1 MYPQTTNKLPDNY
14 YELDPITQREVR
26 KRLGATQEADSSQLE
41 KNKAAAESLYAGL
54 GGNSAPSGTTFD
66 KIDATTPDATTPEN
80 SDPDRRIND
89 LAAQVG
95 ALYGSP
101 QNRQENPD
109 EMATNRFYW
118 DVSKTGE
125 PDEAEKD
132 SALPDEQ
139 YEPLTPEDEG
149 DHLLN
154 GRRTSARKVYNQ
166 LDASTADRLAGEGDS
181 RLAALDVIDGF
192 GDSIHVNQK
201 GKFDNQ
207 LGKTKTEVRQRFEKL
222 GIGKHLD
229 TRDGDFT
236 QRIETRVTTE
246 VLEAGVGDTGEY
258 VMGKDQVNTETHG
271 DILDTDKARE
281 AVRAVAAEEFLL
293 CIKND
298 DIAYNALAA
307 ADPSLARFVSGY
319 GNFFSDRNIESE
331 TNKNLAELGR
341 RLEQSEPAMQLMQQ
355 MQEQKLAAAPSPENP
370 PQNHSNVFVETT
382 SRRSFAKKPAHTP
395 FQKNTKMTNTL
406 LGSSEQRVSWP

>member
-1 MYPQTTNKLPDNY
+1 MTLVPPNGRDLSPDQLWALKEKL
-14 YELDPITQREVR
+14 RR
-26 KRLGATQEADSSQLE
+26 KGYDKTATQQQAENEAAV
-41 KNKAAAESLYAGL
+41 NSLYAGL
-54 GGNSAPSGTTFD
+54 GGNSVPSGTTFD
-66 KIDATTPDATTPEN
+66 KIDTTTPEN
-80 SDPDRRIND
+80 SDPDD
-89 LAAQVG
+89 LARQVD

-101 QNRQENPD
+101 QSHKRENPNPD

-132 SALPDEQ
+132 SVLPDEQ
-139 YEPLTPEDEG
+139 YEPLTPKDEG

-192 GDSIHVNQK
+192 GDSIHINQK
-201 GKFDNQ
+201 GKLDNQ
-207 LGKTKTEVRQRFEKL
+207 TRKTGTKVKQQFEKL
-222 GIGKHLD
+222 SIDKHLD
-229 TRDGDFT
+229 THNDRLK
-236 QRIETRVTTE
+236 QSIEIRVTTE

-258 VMGKDQVNTETHG
+258 VMGKDQVNTGTHG
-271 DILDTDKARE
+271 DILNTDKARE

-293 CIKND
+293 CIKNG
-298 DIAYNALAA
+298 DIAYDALAA

-355 MQEQKLAAAPSPENP
+355 MQEQKLTAAPSPENT
-370 PQNHSNVFVETT
+370 Q
-382 SRRSFAKKPAHTP
+382 
-395 FQKNTKMTNTL
+395 NTKQQQSIAEHFGFDL
-406 LGSSEQRVSWP
+406 AA

>member
-1 MYPQTTNKLPDNY
+1 MTLMPPNGRDLSPDQLWALKM
-14 YELDPITQREVR
+14 EQRH
-26 KRLGATQEADSSQLE
+26 KGYDKTATQQQAENEAAV
-41 KNKAAAESLYAGL
+41 NSLYAGL
-54 GGNSAPSGTTFD
+54 GGNSAPSSTTFD
-66 KIDATTPDATTPEN
+66 KIDNTTTPES
-80 SDPDRRIND
+80 SDPRIND

-125 PDEAEKD
+125 PDKAEED
-132 SALPDEQ
+132 SVLPDEQ
-139 YEPLTPEDEG
+139 YEPLTPKDEG

-181 RLAALDVIDGF
+181 RLAALDVIDGL

-201 GKFDNQ
+201 GKFYNQ
-207 LGKTKTEVRQRFEKL
+207 VGTTKTKVLQQFEKL
-222 GIGKHLD
+222 GINKHLD
-229 TRDGDFT
+229 THDGDLK

-271 DILDTDKARE
+271 DILNTEKARE

-293 CIKND
+293 CVKNG

-319 GNFFSDRNIESE
+319 GSFFSDRNIESE

-355 MQEQKLAAAPSPENP
+355 MQEQKLAAAPPPENT
-370 PQNHSNVFVETT
+370 Q
-382 SRRSFAKKPAHTP
+382 
-395 FQKNTKMTNTL
+395 NTKQQQSIAEHFGFDL
-406 LGSSEQRVSWP
+406 AA

>member
-1 MYPQTTNKLPDNY
+1 MTLMPPNGRDLSPDQLRAL
-14 YELDPITQREVR
+14 EMEPHR
-26 KRLGATQEADSSQLE
+26 KGYDKTATQQQAENEAAV
-41 KNKAAAESLYAGL
+41 NSLYAGL
-54 GGNSAPSGTTFD
+54 GGNSAPSSNTFD
-66 KIDATTPDATTPEN
+66 KTDTAMLEN
-80 SDPDRRIND
+80 SNPDPRMDD
-89 LAAQVG
+89 LARQVD

-101 QNRQENPD
+101 QNRQENSD

-132 SALPDEQ
+132 SVLPDEQ

-166 LDASTADRLAGEGDS
+166 LDASTADRLAGQGDS

-207 LGKTKTEVRQRFEKL
+207 VGKTKTEVRQRFEKL

-355 MQEQKLAAAPSPENP
+355 MQEQKLAAAPSPENT
-370 PQNHSNVFVETT
+370 Q
-382 SRRSFAKKPAHTP
+382 
-395 FQKNTKMTNTL
+395 NTKQQQSIAEH
-406 LGSSEQRVSWP
+406 LGFDLAA

>member
-1 MYPQTTNKLPDNY
+1 MTLMPPNGRDLSPDQLRAL
-14 YELDPITQREVR
+14 EMEPRR
-26 KRLGATQEADSSQLE
+26 KGYDKTATQQQAENEAAV
-41 KNKAAAESLYAGL
+41 NSLYAGL
-54 GGNSAPSGTTFD
+54 GGNSAPSSTFD
-66 KIDATTPDATTPEN
+66 KTDNATTPES
-80 SDPDRRIND
+80 SDPRMDV
-89 LAAQVG
+89 LAAQVN
-95 ALYGSP
+95 ALYGTP
-101 QNRQENPD
+101 QAHKRENPD
-109 EMATNRFYW
+109 EMAINRFYG
-118 DVSKTGE
+118 DVSKTDE

-132 SALPDEQ
+132 SVLPDEQ
-139 YEPLTPEDEG
+139 YEPLTPKDEG

-181 RLAALDVIDGF
+181 RLAALDVIDGL

-201 GKFDNQ
+201 GKFYNQ
-207 LGKTKTEVRQRFEKL
+207 VGTTKTKVLQQFEKL
-222 GIGKHLD
+222 GINKHLD
-229 TRDGDFT
+229 THDGDLK

-271 DILDTDKARE
+271 DILNTEKARE

-293 CIKND
+293 CVKNG

-319 GNFFSDRNIESE
+319 GSFFSDRNIESE

-355 MQEQKLAAAPSPENP
+355 MQEQKLAAAPPPENT
-370 PQNHSNVFVETT
+370 Q
-382 SRRSFAKKPAHTP
+382 
-395 FQKNTKMTNTL
+395 NTKQQQSIAEHFGFDL
-406 LGSSEQRVSWP
+406 AA

>member
-1 MYPQTTNKLPDNY
+1 MTLVPPNGRDLSPDQLATL
-14 YELDPITQREVR
+14 EMERCR
-26 KRLGATQEADSSQLE
+26 KGYDKTATQQQAENEAAV
-41 KNKAAAESLYAGL
+41 NSLYASL
-54 GGNSAPSGTTFD
+54 GGNSAPSSSTFE
-66 KIDATTPDATTPEN
+66 KIDEN
-80 SDPDRRIND
+80 SDPRMDD
-89 LAAQVG
+89 LAALVD
-95 ALYGSP
+95 ALYSTP
-101 QNRQENPD
+101 QAHKRENPNPD

-181 RLAALDVIDGF
+181 RLVALDVIDGL
-192 GDSIHVNQK
+192 GDSIHANQK
-201 GKFDNQ
+201 GKFDKQ
-207 LGKTKTEVRQRFEKL
+207 TDKTETKVRQQFEKL
-222 GIGKHLD
+222 GIGEHLD
-229 TRDGDFT
+229 THNDRLK
-236 QRIETRVTTE
+236 QSIETRVTTG

-258 VMGKDQVNTETHG
+258 VMGKDQVNTGIHG
-271 DILDTDKARE
+271 DILNTKKAHE

-319 GNFFSDRNIESE
+319 GSFFSDRNIESE

-355 MQEQKLAAAPSPENP
+355 MQEQKLAAAPPPENT
-370 PQNHSNVFVETT
+370 Q
-382 SRRSFAKKPAHTP
+382 
-395 FQKNTKMTNTL
+395 NTKQQQSIAEHFGFDL
-406 LGSSEQRVSWP
+406 AA

>member
-1 MYPQTTNKLPDNY
+1 MYPQTTNKLPGNY
-14 YELDPITQREVR
+14 YELPPDER
-26 KRLGATQEADSSQLE
+26 KRLREQYGVTQETDSAQFE
-41 KNKAAAESLYAGL
+41 KNKVAAESLYAGL
-54 GGNSAPSGTTFD
+54 GGNSAPSSTTFD
-66 KIDATTPDATTPEN
+66 KIDNATTPEN
-80 SDPDRRIND
+80 SDPRMDD
-89 LAAQVG
+89 LAAQVD
-95 ALYGSP
+95 ALYGPS
-101 QNRQENPD
+101 QNRRESPD
-109 EMATNRFYW
+109 EMATNRFYR

-132 SALPDEQ
+132 SVLPDEQ

-192 GDSIHVNQK
+192 GDSIHANQK
-201 GKFDNQ
+201 GKFDKQ
-207 LGKTKTEVRQRFEKL
+207 THTTKTKVQQQFEKL
-222 GIGKHLD
+222 GINKHLD
-229 TRDGDFT
+229 MHDDGDFK
-236 QRIETRVTTE
+236 QRIKTRVTTG

-258 VMGKDQVNTETHG
+258 VMGKDQVNTGIHG
-271 DILDTDKARE
+271 NILNTEKARE

-293 CIKND
+293 CIKNG

-319 GNFFSDRNIESE
+319 GSFFSDRNIESE
-331 TNKNLAELGR
+331 TNENLAELGR

-355 MQEQKLAAAPSPENP
+355 MQEQKLAAAPPPENP

-395 FQKNTKMTNTL
+395 FQKNTKTTNTL
-406 LGSSEQRVSWP
+406 LGSEQRVSWR

>member
-1 MYPQTTNKLPDNY
+1 MTLVPPSGRDLSPDQLWALKM
-14 YELDPITQREVR
+14 EQRR
-26 KRLGATQEADSSQLE
+26 KGYDKTATQQQAENEAAV
-41 KNKAAAESLYAGL
+41 NSLYAGL
-54 GGNSAPSGTTFD
+54 GGNSAPSSTTFD
-66 KIDATTPDATTPEN
+66 KTDNATTPES
-80 SDPDRRIND
+80 SDPRMDV
-89 LAAQVG
+89 LAAQVN
-95 ALYGSP
+95 ALYGTP
-101 QNRQENPD
+101 QAHKRENPNPD
-109 EMATNRFYW
+109 EMVTNRFYW

-125 PDEAEKD
+125 PDEAEKY
-132 SALPDEQ
+132 SVLPDGQ
-139 YEPLTPEDEG
+139 YEPLTPKDEG

-201 GKFDNQ
+201 GKFDKQ
-207 LGKTKTEVRQRFEKL
+207 THKTETKVQQQFEKL
-222 GIGKHLD
+222 GIDEHLD
-229 TRDGDFT
+229 THDGGVK
-236 QRIETRVTTE
+236 QRIKTRVTTE

-271 DILDTDKARE
+271 DILNTDKARE

-293 CIKND
+293 CIKNG

-319 GNFFSDRNIESE
+319 GSFFSDRNIESE

-355 MQEQKLAAAPSPENP
+355 MQEQKLAAAPSPENS
-370 PQNHSNVFVETT
+370 Q
-382 SRRSFAKKPAHTP
+382 
-395 FQKNTKMTNTL
+395 NTKQQQSIAEHFGFDL
-406 LGSSEQRVSWP
+406 AA

>member
-1 MYPQTTNKLPDNY
+1 MTLMPPNGRDLSPDQLRAL
-14 YELDPITQREVR
+14 EMEPHR
-26 KRLGATQEADSSQLE
+26 KGYDKTATQQQAENEAAV
-41 KNKAAAESLYAGL
+41 NSLYAGL
-54 GGNSAPSGTTFD
+54 GGNSAPSSTTFD
-66 KIDATTPDATTPEN
+66 KIDNATTPEN
-80 SDPDRRIND
+80 SGPRMDD
-89 LAAQVG
+89 LAAQVD
-95 ALYGSP
+95 ALYSTP
-101 QNRQENPD
+101 QAHKRENPNPD

-125 PDEAEKD
+125 PDEAKKD

-192 GDSIHVNQK
+192 GDSIHANQK
-201 GKFDNQ
+201 GKFDKQ
-207 LGKTKTEVRQRFEKL
+207 THKTETKVQQQFEKL
-222 GIGKHLD
+222 GIDEHLD
-229 TRDGDFT
+229 MHDGDVQ
-236 QRIETRVTTE
+236 QRVKTRVTTE

-271 DILDTDKARE
+271 DILNTDKARE

-293 CIKND
+293 CIKNG

-355 MQEQKLAAAPSPENP
+355 MQEQKLAAAPSPEDT
-370 PQNHSNVFVETT
+370 Q
-382 SRRSFAKKPAHTP
+382 
-395 FQKNTKMTNTL
+395 NTKQQQSIAEHFGFDL
-406 LGSSEQRVSWP
+406 AA

>member
-1 MYPQTTNKLPDNY
+1 MTLMPPNGRDLSPDQLRAL
-14 YELDPITQREVR
+14 EMGPRR
-26 KRLGATQEADSSQLE
+26 KGYDKTATQQQAENEAAV
-41 KNKAAAESLYAGL
+41 NSLYAGL
-54 GGNSAPSGTTFD
+54 GGNSAPSSTTFD
-66 KIDATTPDATTPEN
+66 KTDNATTPEN
-80 SDPDRRIND
+80 ST
-89 LAAQVG
+89 AQVD
-95 ALYGSP
+95 ALYGTP
-101 QNRQENPD
+101 QAHKRENPD
-109 EMATNRFYW
+109 EVATNRFYW

-125 PDEAEKD
+125 PNEAEKD
-132 SALPDEQ
+132 SALPAKQ

-181 RLAALDVIDGF
+181 RLAALDVIDGL

-207 LGKTKTEVRQRFEKL
+207 VGKTKTEVKKL
-222 GIGKHLD
+222 GIDEHLD
-229 TRDGDFT
+229 TRDGDFK
-236 QRIETRVTTE
+236 QRIETRVTTG

-258 VMGKDQVNTETHG
+258 VMGKDQVNTGIHG
-271 DILDTDKARE
+271 NILNTEKAHE

-319 GNFFSDRNIESE
+319 GSFFSDRNIESE

-355 MQEQKLAAAPSPENP
+355 MQEQKLAAAPSPENT
-370 PQNHSNVFVETT
+370 QNHPNVFVET
-382 SRRSFAKKPAHTP
+382 SSHRSFAKKPENTP
-395 FQKNTKMTNTL
+395 FQKNTKTTNTF
-406 LGSSEQRVSWP
+406 LGSKQRVSWH

>member
-1 MYPQTTNKLPDNY
+1 MTLMPPNGRDLSPDQLW
-14 YELDPITQREVR
+14 ELKGKQRR
-26 KRLGATQEADSSQLE
+26 KGYDKTATQQQAE
-41 KNKAAAESLYAGL
+41 NKAAVNSLYAGL
-54 GGNSAPSGTTFD
+54 GGNSAPSSTFD
-66 KIDATTPDATTPEN
+66 KTDTATQEN
-80 SDPDRRIND
+80 SDPRMND

-95 ALYGSP
+95 ALYGTP
-101 QNRQENPD
+101 QAHKRENPD

-125 PDEAEKD
+125 PNEAEKD
-132 SALPDEQ
+132 SALPAKQ

-319 GNFFSDRNIESE
+319 GSFFSDRNIESE

-355 MQEQKLAAAPSPENP
+355 MQEQKLAVAPSPENS
-370 PQNHSNVFVETT
+370 Q
-382 SRRSFAKKPAHTP
+382 
-395 FQKNTKMTNTL
+395 NTKQQQSIAEHFGFDL
-406 LGSSEQRVSWP
+406 AA

>member
-1 MYPQTTNKLPDNY
+1 MTLMPPNGRDLSPDQLAL
-14 YELDPITQREVR
+14 EMEQRR
-26 KRLGATQEADSSQLE
+26 KGYDKTATQQQAENEAAV
-41 KNKAAAESLYAGL
+41 NSLYAGL

-66 KIDATTPDATTPEN
+66 KIDNTTTPKN
-80 SDPDRRIND
+80 NDPRMND
-89 LAAQVG
+89 LARQVD
-95 ALYGSP
+95 ALYGPS

-181 RLAALDVIDGF
+181 RLAALDVIDGL
-192 GDSIHVNQK
+192 GDSIHANQK
-201 GKFDNQ
+201 GKFDKQ
-207 LGKTKTEVRQRFEKL
+207 THKTETKVQQQFEKL
-222 GIGKHLD
+222 GIDEHLD
-229 TRDGDFT
+229 MHNGDVK
-236 QRIETRVTTE
+236 QRIKTRVTTE

-271 DILDTDKARE
+271 DILNTDKARE

-293 CIKND
+293 CVKNG
-298 DIAYNALAA
+298 DIAYDALAA
-307 ADPSLARFVSGY
+307 VDPSLARFVSGY

-355 MQEQKLAAAPSPENP
+355 MQEQKLAAAPSSENT
-370 PQNHSNVFVETT
+370 QNHSNVFET
-382 SRRSFAKKPAHTP
+382 SSHRSFAKKPENTP
-395 FQKNTKMTNTL
+395 TQKSTKTTSTL
-406 LGSSEQRVSWP
+406 LGSEQRVSWR

>member
-1 MYPQTTNKLPDNY
+1 MTLVPPNGRDLSPDQLWALKEKL
-14 YELDPITQREVR
+14 RR
-26 KRLGATQEADSSQLE
+26 KGYDKTATQQQAENEAAV
-41 KNKAAAESLYAGL
+41 NSLYAGL
-54 GGNSAPSGTTFD
+54 GGNSVPSGTTFD
-66 KIDATTPDATTPEN
+66 KIDTTTPEN
-80 SDPDRRIND
+80 SDPDD
-89 LAAQVG
+89 LARQVD

-101 QNRQENPD
+101 QSHKRENPNPD

-132 SALPDEQ
+132 SVLPDEQ
-139 YEPLTPEDEG
+139 YEPLTPKDEG

-192 GDSIHVNQK
+192 GDSIHANQK
-201 GKFDNQ
+201 GKFDKQ
-207 LGKTKTEVRQRFEKL
+207 THKTETKVQQQFEKL
-222 GIGKHLD
+222 GIDEHLD
-229 TRDGDFT
+229 MHDGDVQ
-236 QRIETRVTTE
+236 QRIKTRVTTE

-258 VMGKDQVNTETHG
+258 VMGKDQVYTETHG
-271 DILDTDKARE
+271 DILNTDKARE

-293 CIKND
+293 CIKNG
-298 DIAYNALAA
+298 DIAYDALAA

-355 MQEQKLAAAPSPENP
+355 MQEQKLAAAPSPENT
-370 PQNHSNVFVETT
+370 Q
-382 SRRSFAKKPAHTP
+382 
-395 FQKNTKMTNTL
+395 NTKQQQSIAEHFGFDL
-406 LGSSEQRVSWP
+406 AA

>member
-1 MYPQTTNKLPDNY
+1 MTLMPPNGRDLSPDQLAL
-14 YELDPITQREVR
+14 EMEQRR
-26 KRLGATQEADSSQLE
+26 KGYDKTATQQQAE
-41 KNKAAAESLYAGL
+41 NKAAVNSLYASL
-54 GGNSAPSGTTFD
+54 GGNSAPSGSTFD
-66 KIDATTPDATTPEN
+66 KTDTATREN
-80 SDPDRRIND
+80 SDRRMDD
-89 LAAQVG
+89 LAAQVD
-95 ALYGSP
+95 ALYGSS
-101 QNRQENPD
+101 QNRQESPD
-109 EMATNRFYW
+109 EMAINRFYW
-118 DVSKTGE
+118 DVSKTDE
-125 PDEAEKD
+125 PDKAEED
-132 SALPDEQ
+132 SVLPDEQ

-181 RLAALDVIDGF
+181 RLAALDVIDGL

-207 LGKTKTEVRQRFEKL
+207 VGKTKTEVKKL
-222 GIGKHLD
+222 GIDEHLD

-236 QRIETRVTTE
+236 QRIETRVTTG

-258 VMGKDQVNTETHG
+258 VIGKDQVNTETHG
-271 DILDTDKARE
+271 DILNTEKARE

-293 CIKND
+293 CVKNG
-298 DIAYNALAA
+298 DIAYDALAA

-319 GNFFSDRNIESE
+319 GSFFSDRNIESE

-355 MQEQKLAAAPSPENP
+355 MQEQKLAAAPSPENS
-370 PQNHSNVFVETT
+370 Q
-382 SRRSFAKKPAHTP
+382 
-395 FQKNTKMTNTL
+395 NTKQQQSIAEHFGFDL
-406 LGSSEQRVSWP
+406 AA

>member
-1 MYPQTTNKLPDNY
+1 MTLVPPSGRDLSPDQLWALKM
-14 YELDPITQREVR
+14 EQRH
-26 KRLGATQEADSSQLE
+26 KGYDKTATQQQAENEAAV
-41 KNKAAAESLYAGL
+41 NSLYASL
-54 GGNSAPSGTTFD
+54 GGNNELSSNTFD
-66 KIDATTPDATTPEN
+66 KIDTTTPEN
-80 SDPDRRIND
+80 SDPRMDD
-89 LAAQVG
+89 LARQVN

-101 QNRQENPD
+101 QSHKRENPNPD

-118 DVSKTGE
+118 DVSKTDE
-125 PDEAEKD
+125 PDKAEED
-132 SALPDEQ
+132 SVLPDEQ
-139 YEPLTPEDEG
+139 YEPLTPKDEG

-222 GIGKHLD
+222 GIGKYLD

-355 MQEQKLAAAPSPENP
+355 MQEQKLAVAPSPENS
-370 PQNHSNVFVETT
+370 Q
-382 SRRSFAKKPAHTP
+382 
-395 FQKNTKMTNTL
+395 NTKQQQSIAEHFGFDL
-406 LGSSEQRVSWP
+406 AA

>member
-14 YELDPITQREVR
+14 YELDPITQREIR
-26 KRLGATQEADSSQLE
+26 KQRGITQVADSAQFE

-54 GGNSAPSGTTFD
+54 GGNSAPSSNTFE
-66 KIDATTPDATTPEN
+66 KINATTPEN
-80 SDPDRRIND
+80 SDPRMDN
-89 LAAQVG
+89 LARQVD

-166 LDASTADRLAGEGDS
+166 LDASTADRLAGEGDL

-192 GDSIHVNQK
+192 GDSIHANQK
-201 GKFDNQ
+201 GKFDKQ
-207 LGKTKTEVRQRFEKL
+207 THKTETKVQQQFEKL
-222 GIGKHLD
+222 GIDEHLD
-229 TRDGDFT
+229 MHDGDVQ
-236 QRIETRVTTE
+236 QRIKTRVTTE

-258 VMGKDQVNTETHG
+258 VMGKDQVYTETHG
-271 DILDTDKARE
+271 DILNTDKARE

-293 CIKND
+293 CIKNG

-355 MQEQKLAAAPSPENP
+355 MQEQKLAAAPSPEDT
-370 PQNHSNVFVETT
+370 Q
-382 SRRSFAKKPAHTP
+382 
-395 FQKNTKMTNTL
+395 NTKQQQSIAEHFGFDL
-406 LGSSEQRVSWP
+406 AA

>member
-1 MYPQTTNKLPDNY
+1 MTLMPPNGRDLSPDQLW
-14 YELDPITQREVR
+14 ELKGKQRR
-26 KRLGATQEADSSQLE
+26 KGYDKTATQQQAE
-41 KNKAAAESLYAGL
+41 NKAAVNSLYAGL
-54 GGNSAPSGTTFD
+54 GGNSAPSSTFD
-66 KIDATTPDATTPEN
+66 KTDTATQEN
-80 SDPDRRIND
+80 SDPRMND

-95 ALYGSP
+95 ALYGTP
-101 QNRQENPD
+101 QAHKRENPD

-125 PDEAEKD
+125 PNEAEKD
-132 SALPDEQ
+132 SALPAKQ

-181 RLAALDVIDGF
+181 RLAALDVIDGL

-207 LGKTKTEVRQRFEKL
+207 VGKTKTEVKKL
-222 GIGKHLD
+222 GIDEHLD

-258 VMGKDQVNTETHG
+258 VMGKDQIYTGTHG
-271 DILDTDKARE
+271 DILNTEKAHE
-281 AVRAVAAEEFLL
+281 TVRAVAAEEFLL

-319 GNFFSDRNIESE
+319 GSFFSDRNIESE
-331 TNKNLAELGR
+331 TNENLAELGR

-355 MQEQKLAAAPSPENP
+355 MQEQKLAAAPSPENS
-370 PQNHSNVFVETT
+370 Q
-382 SRRSFAKKPAHTP
+382 
-395 FQKNTKMTNTL
+395 NTKQQQSIAEHFGFDL
-406 LGSSEQRVSWP
+406 AA

>member
-1 MYPQTTNKLPDNY
+1 MTLMPPNGRDLSPDQLRAL
-14 YELDPITQREVR
+14 EMERRR
-26 KRLGATQEADSSQLE
+26 KGYDKTAMQQQADNEAAV
-41 KNKAAAESLYAGL
+41 NSLYAGL
-54 GGNSAPSGTTFD
+54 GGNSAPSSSTFD
-66 KIDATTPDATTPEN
+66 KIDNATTPES
-80 SDPDRRIND
+80 SDPRIND
-89 LAAQVG
+89 LAAQVN
-95 ALYGSP
+95 ALYGTP
-101 QNRQENPD
+101 QAHKRENPD
-109 EMATNRFYW
+109 EMEMAINRFYW

-125 PDEAEKD
+125 PDKAEED
-132 SALPDEQ
+132 SALPDGQ

-149 DHLLN
+149 DHILN

-181 RLAALDVIDGF
+181 RLAALDVIDGL

-293 CIKND
+293 CIKNG
-298 DIAYNALAA
+298 DISYDALAA

-355 MQEQKLAAAPSPENP
+355 MQEQKLAAVPSPENT
-370 PQNHSNVFVETT
+370 Q
-382 SRRSFAKKPAHTP
+382 
-395 FQKNTKMTNTL
+395 NTKQQQSIAEHFGFDL
-406 LGSSEQRVSWP
+406 AA

>member
-1 MYPQTTNKLPDNY
+1 MTLMPPNGRDLSPDQLRVL
-14 YELDPITQREVR
+14 EMEQRR
-26 KRLGATQEADSSQLE
+26 KGYDKTATQQQAENEAAV
-41 KNKAAAESLYAGL
+41 NSLYAGL
-54 GGNSAPSGTTFD
+54 GGNSAPSSTTFD
-66 KIDATTPDATTPEN
+66 KTDNATTPKN
-80 SDPDRRIND
+80 SDPRMND
-89 LAAQVG
+89 LAAQVN

-125 PDEAEKD
+125 PDKAEED

-139 YEPLTPEDEG
+139 YEPLTPKDEG

-166 LDASTADRLAGEGDS
+166 LDASTADRLAGESDS

-192 GDSIHVNQK
+192 GDSIHANQK
-201 GKFDNQ
+201 GKFDKQ
-207 LGKTKTEVRQRFEKL
+207 THTTKTKVQQQFEKL
-222 GIGKHLD
+222 GINKHLD
-229 TRDGDFT
+229 TDNGDLK
-236 QRIETRVTTE
+236 QRIETRVTTG
-246 VLEAGVGDTGEY
+246 VLVAGVGDTGEY

-271 DILDTDKARE
+271 DILNTDKAHE

-293 CIKND
+293 CVKNG

-307 ADPSLARFVSGY
+307 VDPSLARFVSGY
-319 GNFFSDRNIESE
+319 GSFFSDRNIESE

-355 MQEQKLAAAPSPENP
+355 MQEQKLTAAPSPENT
-370 PQNHSNVFVETT
+370 Q
-382 SRRSFAKKPAHTP
+382 
-395 FQKNTKMTNTL
+395 NTKQQQSIAEHFGFDL
-406 LGSSEQRVSWP
+406 AA

>member
-1 MYPQTTNKLPDNY
+1 MTLVPPNGRDLSPDQLWALKEKL
-14 YELDPITQREVR
+14 RR
-26 KRLGATQEADSSQLE
+26 KGYDKTATQQQAENEAAV
-41 KNKAAAESLYAGL
+41 NSLYAGL
-54 GGNSAPSGTTFD
+54 GGNSVPSGTTFD
-66 KIDATTPDATTPEN
+66 KIDTTTPEN
-80 SDPDRRIND
+80 SDPDD
-89 LAAQVG
+89 LARQVD

-101 QNRQENPD
+101 QSHKRENPNPD

-132 SALPDEQ
+132 SVLPDEQ
-139 YEPLTPEDEG
+139 YEPLTPKDEG

-192 GDSIHVNQK
+192 GDSIHANQK
-201 GKFDNQ
+201 GKFDKQ
-207 LGKTKTEVRQRFEKL
+207 THKTETKVQQQFEKL
-222 GIGKHLD
+222 GIDEHLD
-229 TRDGDFT
+229 MHDGDVQ
-236 QRIETRVTTE
+236 QRIKTRVTTE

-271 DILDTDKARE
+271 DILNTDKARE

-293 CIKND
+293 CVKNG
-298 DIAYNALAA
+298 DIAYDALAA
-307 ADPSLARFVSGY
+307 VDPSLARFVSGY

-355 MQEQKLAAAPSPENP
+355 MQEQKLAAAPSSENT
-370 PQNHSNVFVETT
+370 Q
-382 SRRSFAKKPAHTP
+382 
-395 FQKNTKMTNTL
+395 NTKQQQSIAEHFGFDL
-406 LGSSEQRVSWP
+406 AA

>member
-1 MYPQTTNKLPDNY
+1 MTLMPPNGRDLSPDQLRAL
-14 YELDPITQREVR
+14 EMGPRR
-26 KRLGATQEADSSQLE
+26 KGYDKTATQQQAENEAAV
-41 KNKAAAESLYAGL
+41 NSLYASL
-54 GGNSAPSGTTFD
+54 GGNSAPSSSTFE
-66 KIDATTPDATTPEN
+66 KIDEN
-80 SDPDRRIND
+80 SDPRMDD

-95 ALYGSP
+95 ALYGTP
-101 QNRQENPD
+101 QAHKRENPD
-109 EMATNRFYW
+109 KMATNRFYW

-125 PDEAEKD
+125 PNEAEKD
-132 SALPDEQ
+132 SALPAKQ

-149 DHLLN
+149 DHILN
-154 GRRTSARKVYNQ
+154 GRRTSARKVYSQ

-181 RLAALDVIDGF
+181 RLAALDVIDGL
-192 GDSIHVNQK
+192 GDSIHINQK
-201 GKFDNQ
+201 GKLDNQ
-207 LGKTKTEVRQRFEKL
+207 TRKTGTKVKQRFEKL

-355 MQEQKLAAAPSPENP
+355 MQEQKLAAAPSPDNT
-370 PQNHSNVFVETT
+370 QNHSNVFVET
-382 SRRSFAKKPAHTP
+382 SSHRSFAKKPANAP
-395 FQKNTKMTNTL
+395 FQKNTKTTNTF
-406 LGSSEQRVSWP
+406 LGSKQRVSWR

>member
-1 MYPQTTNKLPDNY
+1 MTLMPPNGRDLSPDQLRVL
-14 YELDPITQREVR
+14 EMEQRR
-26 KRLGATQEADSSQLE
+26 KGYDKTATQQQAENEAAV
-41 KNKAAAESLYAGL
+41 NSLYAGL
-54 GGNSAPSGTTFD
+54 GGNSAPSSTTFD
-66 KIDATTPDATTPEN
+66 KTDNATTPKN
-80 SDPDRRIND
+80 SDPRMND
-89 LAAQVG
+89 LAAQVN

-125 PDEAEKD
+125 PDKAEED

-181 RLAALDVIDGF
+181 RLAALDVIDGL

-207 LGKTKTEVRQRFEKL
+207 VGKTKTEVKKL
-222 GIGKHLD
+222 GIDEHLD

-258 VMGKDQVNTETHG
+258 VMGKDQIYTGTHG
-271 DILDTDKARE
+271 DILNTDKAHE

-293 CIKND
+293 CIKNG
-298 DIAYNALAA
+298 DISYDALAA
-307 ADPSLARFVSGY
+307 VDPSLARFVSGY
-319 GNFFSDRNIESE
+319 GSFFSDRNIESE
-331 TNKNLAELGR
+331 TNENLAELGR

-355 MQEQKLAAAPSPENP
+355 MQEQKLAAAPPPENT
-370 PQNHSNVFVETT
+370 Q
-382 SRRSFAKKPAHTP
+382 
-395 FQKNTKMTNTL
+395 NTKQQQSIAEHFGFDL
-406 LGSSEQRVSWP
+406 AA

>member
-1 MYPQTTNKLPDNY
+1 MTLVPPSGRDLSPDQLWALKM
-14 YELDPITQREVR
+14 EQRH
-26 KRLGATQEADSSQLE
+26 KGYDKTATQQQAENEAAV
-41 KNKAAAESLYAGL
+41 NSLYASL
-54 GGNSAPSGTTFD
+54 GGNNELSSNTFD
-66 KIDATTPDATTPEN
+66 KIDTTTPEN
-80 SDPDRRIND
+80 SDPRMDD
-89 LAAQVG
+89 LARQVN

-101 QNRQENPD
+101 QSHKRENPNPD

-118 DVSKTGE
+118 DVSKTDE
-125 PDEAEKD
+125 PDKAEED
-132 SALPDEQ
+132 SVLPDEQ
-139 YEPLTPEDEG
+139 YEPLTPKDEG

-355 MQEQKLAAAPSPENP
+355 MQEQKLAVAPSPENS
-370 PQNHSNVFVETT
+370 Q
-382 SRRSFAKKPAHTP
+382 
-395 FQKNTKMTNTL
+395 NTKQQQSIAEHFGFDL
-406 LGSSEQRVSWP
+406 AA

>member
-1 MYPQTTNKLPDNY
+1 MTLMPPNGRDLSPDQLRVL
-14 YELDPITQREVR
+14 EMEQRR
-26 KRLGATQEADSSQLE
+26 KGYDKTATQQQAENEAAV
-41 KNKAAAESLYAGL
+41 NSLYAGL
-54 GGNSAPSGTTFD
+54 GGNSAPSSTTFD
-66 KIDATTPDATTPEN
+66 KTDNATTPKN
-80 SDPDRRIND
+80 SDPRMND
-89 LAAQVG
+89 LAAQVN

-125 PDEAEKD
+125 PDKAEED

-181 RLAALDVIDGF
+181 RLAALDVIDGL

-207 LGKTKTEVRQRFEKL
+207 VGKTKTEVKKL
-222 GIGKHLD
+222 GIDEHLD

-258 VMGKDQVNTETHG
+258 VMGKDQIYTGTHG
-271 DILDTDKARE
+271 DILNTDKAHE

-293 CIKND
+293 CIKNG
-298 DIAYNALAA
+298 DISYDALAA
-307 ADPSLARFVSGY
+307 VDPSLARFVSGY
-319 GNFFSDRNIESE
+319 GSFFSDRNIESE
-331 TNKNLAELGR
+331 TNENLAELGR

-355 MQEQKLAAAPSPENP
+355 MQEQKLAAAPPPENS
-370 PQNHSNVFVETT
+370 QNHSNVFE
-382 SRRSFAKKPAHTP
+382 SSSHRSFAKKPENAP
-395 FQKNTKMTNTL
+395 FQKNTKTTSTF
-406 LGSSEQRVSWP
+406 LGSGQRVSWH

>member
-1 MYPQTTNKLPDNY
+1 MTLMPPNGRDLSPDQLAL
-14 YELDPITQREVR
+14 EMEQRR
-26 KRLGATQEADSSQLE
+26 KGYDKTATQQQAENEAAV
-41 KNKAAAESLYAGL
+41 NSLYAGL
-54 GGNSAPSGTTFD
+54 GGNRAPSGNTFD
-66 KIDATTPDATTPEN
+66 KTTATREN
-80 SDPDRRIND
+80 SNPDPRMND
-89 LAAQVG
+89 LARQVD
-95 ALYGSP
+95 ALYGPS

-125 PDEAEKD
+125 PDKAEED

-149 DHLLN
+149 DHILN

-166 LDASTADRLAGEGDS
+166 LDASTADRLAGQGDS

-192 GDSIHVNQK
+192 GDSIHANQK
-201 GKFDNQ
+201 GKFDKQ
-207 LGKTKTEVRQRFEKL
+207 THKTETKVQQQFEKL
-222 GIGKHLD
+222 GIDEHLD
-229 TRDGDFT
+229 MHNSDVE
-236 QRIETRVTTE
+236 QRIKTRVTTE

-271 DILDTDKARE
+271 DILYTDKARE

-293 CIKND
+293 CIKNG
-298 DIAYNALAA
+298 DISYDALAA
-307 ADPSLARFVSGY
+307 VDPSLARFVSGY
-319 GNFFSDRNIESE
+319 GSFFSDRNIESE

-355 MQEQKLAAAPSPENP
+355 MQEQKLAAAPSPENS
-370 PQNHSNVFVETT
+370 Q
-382 SRRSFAKKPAHTP
+382 
-395 FQKNTKMTNTL
+395 NTKQQQSIAEHFGFDL
-406 LGSSEQRVSWP
+406 AA

>member
-1 MYPQTTNKLPDNY
+1 MTLMPPNGRDLSPD
-14 YELDPITQREVR
+14 QRATLEMGPRR
-26 KRLGATQEADSSQLE
+26 KGYDKTAMQQQADNEAAV
-41 KNKAAAESLYAGL
+41 NSLYAGL
-54 GGNSAPSGTTFD
+54 GGNSAPSSSTFD
-66 KIDATTPDATTPEN
+66 KIDNATTPES
-80 SDPDRRIND
+80 SDPRMDY
-89 LAAQVG
+89 LAAQVD
-95 ALYGSP
+95 ALYGTP
-101 QNRQENPD
+101 QAHKRENPD

-125 PDEAEKD
+125 PDKAEED
-132 SALPDEQ
+132 SALPDGQ

-149 DHLLN
+149 DHILN

-355 MQEQKLAAAPSPENP
+355 MQEQKLAVAPSPENS
-370 PQNHSNVFVETT
+370 Q
-382 SRRSFAKKPAHTP
+382 
-395 FQKNTKMTNTL
+395 NTKQQQSIAEHFGFDL
-406 LGSSEQRVSWP
+406 AA

>member
-1 MYPQTTNKLPDNY
+1 MTLMPPNGRDLSPDQLRAL
-14 YELDPITQREVR
+14 EMERRR
-26 KRLGATQEADSSQLE
+26 KGYDKTAMQQQADNEAAV
-41 KNKAAAESLYAGL
+41 NSLYAGL
-54 GGNSAPSGTTFD
+54 GGNSAPSSSTFD
-66 KIDATTPDATTPEN
+66 KIDNATTPES
-80 SDPDRRIND
+80 SDPRMDY
-89 LAAQVG
+89 LAAQVD
-95 ALYGSP
+95 ALYGTP
-101 QNRQENPD
+101 QAHKRENPD

-125 PDEAEKD
+125 PDKAEED
-132 SALPDEQ
+132 SALPDGQ

-149 DHLLN
+149 DHILN

-355 MQEQKLAAAPSPENP
+355 MQEQKLAAVPSPENT
-370 PQNHSNVFVETT
+370 Q
-382 SRRSFAKKPAHTP
+382 
-395 FQKNTKMTNTL
+395 NTKQQQSIAEHFGFDL
-406 LGSSEQRVSWP
+406 AA

>member
-1 MYPQTTNKLPDNY
+1 MTLMPPNGRDLSPDQLRVL
-14 YELDPITQREVR
+14 EMEQRR
-26 KRLGATQEADSSQLE
+26 KGYDKTATQQQAENEAAV
-41 KNKAAAESLYAGL
+41 NSLYAGL

-66 KIDATTPDATTPEN
+66 KTDNATTPKN
-80 SDPDRRIND
+80 SDPRMDD

-132 SALPDEQ
+132 SVLPDGQ

-149 DHLLN
+149 DHILN

-181 RLAALDVIDGF
+181 RLAALDVIDGL

-201 GKFDNQ
+201 GKLDNQ
-207 LGKTKTEVRQRFEKL
+207 TRKTETKVLQQFEKL
-222 GIGKHLD
+222 GINKHLD
-229 TRDGDFT
+229 TDNGDLK
-236 QRIETRVTTE
+236 QRIETRVTTG

-258 VMGKDQVNTETHG
+258 VMGKDQVYTGTHG
-271 DILDTDKARE
+271 DILNTDKARE

-319 GNFFSDRNIESE
+319 GSFFSDRNIESE

-355 MQEQKLAAAPSPENP
+355 MQEQKLAAAPPPENT
-370 PQNHSNVFVETT
+370 Q
-382 SRRSFAKKPAHTP
+382 
-395 FQKNTKMTNTL
+395 NTKQQQSIAEHFGFDL
-406 LGSSEQRVSWP
+406 AA

>member
-1 MYPQTTNKLPDNY
+1 MTLVPPNGRDLSPDQLWALKEKL
-14 YELDPITQREVR
+14 RR
-26 KRLGATQEADSSQLE
+26 KGYDKTATQQQAENEAAV
-41 KNKAAAESLYAGL
+41 NSLYAGL
-54 GGNSAPSGTTFD
+54 GGNSVPSGTTFD
-66 KIDATTPDATTPEN
+66 KIDTTTPEN
-80 SDPDRRIND
+80 SDPDD
-89 LAAQVG
+89 LARQVD

-101 QNRQENPD
+101 QSHKRENPNPD

-132 SALPDEQ
+132 SVLPDEQ
-139 YEPLTPEDEG
+139 YEPLTPKDEG

-181 RLAALDVIDGF
+181 RLAALDVIDGL
-192 GDSIHVNQK
+192 GDSIHINQK
-201 GKFDNQ
+201 GKLDNQ
-207 LGKTKTEVRQRFEKL
+207 TRKTGTKVKQQFEKL
-222 GIGKHLD
+222 SIDKHLD
-229 TRDGDFT
+229 THNDRLK
-236 QRIETRVTTE
+236 QSIEIRVTTE

-258 VMGKDQVNTETHG
+258 VMGKDQVNTGTHG
-271 DILDTDKARE
+271 DILNTDKARE

-293 CIKND
+293 CIKNG

-355 MQEQKLAAAPSPENP
+355 MQEQKLAAAPSPENT
-370 PQNHSNVFVETT
+370 Q
-382 SRRSFAKKPAHTP
+382 
-395 FQKNTKMTNTL
+395 NTKQQQSIAEHFGFDL
-406 LGSSEQRVSWP
+406 AA

>member
-1 MYPQTTNKLPDNY
+1 MTLMPPNGRDLSPDQLW
-14 YELDPITQREVR
+14 ELKGKQRR
-26 KRLGATQEADSSQLE
+26 KGYDKTATQQQAE
-41 KNKAAAESLYAGL
+41 NKAAVNSLYAGL
-54 GGNSAPSGTTFD
+54 GGNSAPSSTFD
-66 KIDATTPDATTPEN
+66 KTDTATQEN
-80 SDPDRRIND
+80 SDPRMND

-95 ALYGSP
+95 ALYGTP
-101 QNRQENPD
+101 QAHKRENPD

-125 PDEAEKD
+125 PNEAEKD
-132 SALPDEQ
+132 SVLPDEQ
-139 YEPLTPEDEG
+139 YEPLTPKDEG

-207 LGKTKTEVRQRFEKL
+207 LGKTETEVQQQFKKL
-222 GIGKHLD
+222 GINKHLD
-229 TRDGDFT
+229 THDGDLK

-293 CIKND
+293 CIKNG

-307 ADPSLARFVSGY
+307 VDPSLARFVSGY
-319 GNFFSDRNIESE
+319 GSFFSDRNIESE

-355 MQEQKLAAAPSPENP
+355 MQEQKLAAAPSPENT
-370 PQNHSNVFVETT
+370 Q
-382 SRRSFAKKPAHTP
+382 
-395 FQKNTKMTNTL
+395 NTKQQQSIAEHFGFDL
-406 LGSSEQRVSWP
+406 AA

>member
-1 MYPQTTNKLPDNY
+1 MTLMPPNGRDLSPDQLW
-14 YELDPITQREVR
+14 ELKGKQRR
-26 KRLGATQEADSSQLE
+26 KGYDKTATQQQAE
-41 KNKAAAESLYAGL
+41 NKAAVNSLYAGL
-54 GGNSAPSGTTFD
+54 GGNSAPSSTFD
-66 KIDATTPDATTPEN
+66 KTDTATQEN
-80 SDPDRRIND
+80 SDPRMND

-95 ALYGSP
+95 ALYGTP
-101 QNRQENPD
+101 QAHKRENPD

-125 PDEAEKD
+125 PNEAEKD
-132 SALPDEQ
+132 SALPAKQ

-181 RLAALDVIDGF
+181 RLAALDVIDGL

-207 LGKTKTEVRQRFEKL
+207 VGKTKTEVKKL
-222 GIGKHLD
+222 GIDEHLD

-258 VMGKDQVNTETHG
+258 VMGKDQMYTGTHG
-271 DILDTDKARE
+271 DILNTEKAHE

-293 CIKND
+293 CIKNG

-307 ADPSLARFVSGY
+307 VDPSLARFVSGY
-319 GNFFSDRNIESE
+319 GSFFSDRNIESE
-331 TNKNLAELGR
+331 TNENLAELGR

-355 MQEQKLAAAPSPENP
+355 MQEQKLAVAPSPENS
-370 PQNHSNVFVETT
+370 Q
-382 SRRSFAKKPAHTP
+382 
-395 FQKNTKMTNTL
+395 NTKQQQSIAEHFGFDL
-406 LGSSEQRVSWP
+406 AA

>member
-1 MYPQTTNKLPDNY
+1 MTVMPPNGRDLSPDQLRAL
-14 YELDPITQREVR
+14 EMEPHR
-26 KRLGATQEADSSQLE
+26 KGYDKTATQQQAENEAAV
-41 KNKAAAESLYAGL
+41 NSLYAGL
-54 GGNSAPSGTTFD
+54 GGNSAPSSNTFD
-66 KIDATTPDATTPEN
+66 KTDTAMLEN
-80 SDPDRRIND
+80 SNPDPRMDD
-89 LAAQVG
+89 LARQVD

-101 QNRQENPD
+101 QNRQENSD

-181 RLAALDVIDGF
+181 RLAALDVIDGL
-192 GDSIHVNQK
+192 GDSIHANQK
-201 GKFDNQ
+201 GKFDKQ
-207 LGKTKTEVRQRFEKL
+207 THKTETKVQQQFEKL
-222 GIGKHLD
+222 GIDEHLD
-229 TRDGDFT
+229 MHDGDVQ
-236 QRIETRVTTE
+236 QRVKTRVTTE

-258 VMGKDQVNTETHG
+258 VMGKDQVYTETHG
-271 DILDTDKARE
+271 DILNTDKARE

-293 CIKND
+293 CIKNG

-355 MQEQKLAAAPSPENP
+355 MQEQKLAAAPSPENM
-370 PQNHSNVFVETT
+370 QNHSNVFVET
-382 SRRSFAKKPAHTP
+382 SSHRSFAKKPENAP
-395 FQKNTKMTNTL
+395 FQKNTKTTNTL
-406 LGSSEQRVSWP
+406 LGSEQRISWH

>member
-1 MYPQTTNKLPDNY
+1 MTLVPPNGRDLSPDQLWALKEKL
-14 YELDPITQREVR
+14 RR
-26 KRLGATQEADSSQLE
+26 KGYDKTATQQQAENEAAV
-41 KNKAAAESLYAGL
+41 NSLYAGL
-54 GGNSAPSGTTFD
+54 GGNSVPSGTTFD
-66 KIDATTPDATTPEN
+66 KIDTTTPEN
-80 SDPDRRIND
+80 SDPDD
-89 LAAQVG
+89 LARQVD

-101 QNRQENPD
+101 QSHKRENPNPD

-132 SALPDEQ
+132 SVLPDEQ
-139 YEPLTPEDEG
+139 YEPLTPKDEG

-192 GDSIHVNQK
+192 GDSIHANQK
-201 GKFDNQ
+201 GKFDKQ
-207 LGKTKTEVRQRFEKL
+207 THKTETKVQQQFEKL
-222 GIGKHLD
+222 GIDEHLD
-229 TRDGDFT
+229 MHNGDVK
-236 QRIETRVTTE
+236 QRIKTRVTTE

-271 DILDTDKARE
+271 DILNTDKARE

-293 CIKND
+293 CVKNG
-298 DIAYNALAA
+298 DIAYDALAA
-307 ADPSLARFVSGY
+307 VDPSLARFVSGY

-355 MQEQKLAAAPSPENP
+355 MQEQKLAAAPSSENT
-370 PQNHSNVFVETT
+370 QNHSNVFET
-382 SRRSFAKKPAHTP
+382 SSHRSFAKKPENTP
-395 FQKNTKMTNTL
+395 TQKSTKTTSTL
-406 LGSSEQRVSWP
+406 LGSEQRVSWR